1 MQLPDEYDQ
10 IVRLD
15 LSPHP
20 GHDDIVLTLQ
30 NKDLT
35 PFHALTPSQI
45 QTLVRTASSKSG
57 MYTISCPGAE
67 SKLPSEKRECTFKVN
82 TEGLNAEG
90 KKVANMRVEAQMGL
104 LRDVAAELEEVQA
117 VFYSH
122 DVPWQFVG
130 HEYVSRTCGGT
141 RVRGVARMKK
151 GELIRAEKCAGR
163 CSVC

>member
-1 MQLPDEYDQ
+1 
-10 IVRLD
+10 
-15 LSPHP
+15 
-20 GHDDIVLTLQ
+20 
-30 NKDLT
+30 
-35 PFHALTPSQI
+35 
-45 QTLVRTASSKSG
+45 

-67 SKLPSEKRECTFKVN
+67 SKLPPEKRECTFKVN

-130 HEYVSRTCGGT
+130 HEYVSMITGG
-141 RVRGVARMKK
+141 RGVGSLKQS
-151 GELIRAEKCAGR
+151 ELT
-163 CSVC
+163 